1 MNLLYI
7 LYHVTGLTNGLG
19 VVKVVNDVL
28 FLWPVVAVRS
38 CVAPPLLGCDWPW
51 SLLM

>member
-1 MNLLYI
+1 MNMLYI

-19 VVKVVNDVL
+19 VVNDVL

-38 CVAPPLLGCDWPW
+38 CVAPPLLGFDWPW